1 MADSPHASRY
11 DDELESTNRK
21 ETETVAT
28 MAKEEQTGAGRRQ
41 GKPRGGAAAQPR
53 DEAAQ
58 LLADSAE
65 LAASADEETAGGS
78 TYLVPGLERG
88 LRILAEFSARE
99 PVLGAPEL
107 SKRIGIPRTTTFRLL
122 QTLEALGFLE
132 RVNGDRYFRL
142 SVAVL
147 RLGFEY
153 LSSLELT
160 DVGTPILERLRDST
174 GFSTHLVIRDQR
186 DVVFV
191 AKAQTHSPMFS
202 SVKVHVGTRLP
213 AHATVHGQ
221 VLMGDL
227 SFEELRQLYP
237 EPQLER
243 FTERTP
249 ASVEELYGR
258 VRESAALGYAV
269 SEASFERGISV
280 VDAPVRDQAGKIV
293 AALTVTIPRSDIGL
307 AADRDPLIIAVCQA
321 ALELSERLSYRP
333 RADDPTTMQA
343 RRRQV
348 AAS

>member
-1 MADSPHASRY
+1 
-11 DDELESTNRK
+11 
-21 ETETVAT
+21 
-28 MAKEEQTGAGRRQ
+28 MAKENMTGAGRKQAR
-41 GKPRGGAAAQPR
+41 PRARCAAGSQ
-53 DEAAQ
+53 DEAAAPVD
-58 LLADSAE
+58 LTDT
-65 LAASADEETAGGS
+65 ADEESAGGS

-132 RVNGDRYFRL
+132 RVNGDRHFRL

-160 DVGTPILERLRDST
+160 DVGTPILERLRDAT
-174 GFSTHLVIRDQR
+174 GLSTHLLIRDQR

-191 AKAQTHSPMFS
+191 AKAQTHDPMFS

-227 SFEELRQLYP
+227 SYEELRQLYP

-243 FTERTP
+243 FTDRTP
-249 ASVEELYGR
+249 ATVEELNER

-280 VDAPVRDQAGKIV
+280 VTAPVRDQSWPHRGGV
-293 AALTVTIPRSDIGL
+293 DGDRAAFGYRRS
-307 AADRDPLIIAVCQA
+307 
-321 ALELSERLSYRP
+321 
-333 RADDPTTMQA
+333 RANA
-343 RRRQV
+343 NR
-348 AAS
+348 

>member
-1 MADSPHASRY
+1 MANEDQP
-11 DDELESTNRK
+11 DVKRK
-21 ETETVAT
+21 A
-28 MAKEEQTGAGRRQ
+28 ARAR
-41 GKPRGGAAAQPR
+41 GAAGEMP
-53 DEAAQ
+53 AADASDN
-58 LLADSAE
+58 ADDDAG
-65 LAASADEETAGGS
+65 GGS

-88 LRILAEFSARE
+88 LRILAEFSGRE

-132 RVNGDRYFRL
+132 RANGDRHFRL
-142 SVAVL
+142 GVAVL

-160 DVGTPILERLRDST
+160 DIGTPVLERLRDAT
-174 GFSTHLVIRDQR
+174 GLSSHLLIRDQR

-191 AKAQTHSPMFS
+191 AKAQTHTASMFS

-227 SFEELRQLYP
+227 TIEELRQLYP
-237 EPQLER
+237 EPQLEK

-249 ASVEELYGR
+249 ATVDELFDKI
-258 VRESAALGYAV
+258 RESAELGYAV

-280 VDAPVRDQAGKIV
+280 VTAPVRDQTGHIV
-293 AALTVTIPRSDIGL
+293 AALTATVPRSDLGE
-307 AADRDPLIIAVCQA
+307 AEERDPLVSTVCAA
-321 ALELSERLSYRP
+321 ALELSERLNYRP
-333 RADDPTTMQA
+333 SFDDPTLQQA
-343 RRRQV
+343 KKKPV
-348 AAS
+348 AAN

>member
-1 MADSPHASRY
+1 MAA
-11 DDELESTNRK
+11 K
-21 ETETVAT
+21 
-28 MAKEEQTGAGRRQ
+28 MAKEDQTGVGR
-41 GKPRGGAAAQPR
+41 KPVKSRAAAVSTAHNEAAQP
-53 DEAAQ
+53 
-58 LLADSAE
+58 LAE
-65 LAASADEETAGGS
+65 SADATGAADDENTGGS

-132 RVNGDRYFRL
+132 RANGDRYFRL

-160 DVGTPILERLRDST
+160 DIGTPILERLRDTT
-174 GFSTHLVIRDQR
+174 GLSTHLLIRDQR

-191 AKAQTHSPMFS
+191 AKAQTHEPMFS

-237 EPQLER
+237 EPQLQR

-249 ASVEELYGR
+249 ATVEELYGR

-280 VDAPVRDQAGKIV
+280 VSAPVRDQSGKIA
-293 AALTVTIPRSDIGL
+293 AALTITIPRSDIGEV
-307 AADRDPLIIAVCQA
+307 AEREPLVIAVCQA
-321 ALELSERLSYRP
+321 ALDLSERLSYRP
-333 RADDPTTMQA
+333 RPDDPTAMQA
-343 RRRQV
+343 RRRRV
-348 AAS
+348 AAH

>member
-1 MADSPHASRY
+1 
-11 DDELESTNRK
+11 
-21 ETETVAT
+21 
-28 MAKEEQTGAGRRQ
+28 MAKENITGVGR
-41 GKPRGGAAAQPR
+41 KPGRPRADAQQAHE
-53 DEAAQ
+53 DSSA
-58 LLADSAE
+58 SAE
-65 LAASADEETAGGS
+65 LNDTADDEGGGS

-132 RVNGDRYFRL
+132 RVNGDRHFRL
-142 SVAVL
+142 GVAVL

-160 DVGTPILERLRDST
+160 DVGTPILERLRDAT
-174 GFSTHLVIRDQR
+174 GLSTHLLIRDER

-191 AKAQTHSPMFS
+191 AKAQTHDPMFS

-227 SFEELRQLYP
+227 SYEQLRQLYP

-243 FTERTP
+243 FTDRTP
-249 ASVEELYGR
+249 LTVEELNER

-280 VDAPVRDQAGKIV
+280 VTAPVRDQSGRIV
-293 AALTVTIPRSDIGL
+293 AALTVTVPRSDIGD
-307 AADRDPLIIAVCQA
+307 ATEREPLIVSVCSA
-321 ALELSERLSYRP
+321 ALDLSTRLNYRP
-333 RADDPTTMQA
+333 KPDDPTAAQA
-343 RRRQV
+343 RRKTV
-348 AAS
+348 AAN

>member
-1 MADSPHASRY
+1 
-11 DDELESTNRK
+11 
-21 ETETVAT
+21 
-28 MAKEEQTGAGRRQ
+28 MAKENMTGAGRKPA
-41 GKPRGGAAAQPR
+41 KPRGDAPTAH
-53 DEAAQ
+53 DEAAAPVD
-58 LLADSAE
+58 LTE
-65 LAASADEETAGGS
+65 TADEESAGGS

-132 RVNGDRYFRL
+132 RVNGDRHFRL

-160 DVGTPILERLRDST
+160 DVGTPLLERLRDAT
-174 GFSTHLVIRDQR
+174 GLSAHLLIRDQR

-191 AKAQTHSPMFS
+191 AKAQAHDPMFS

-227 SFEELRQLYP
+227 SCDELRQLYP
-237 EPQLER
+237 EGQLER
-243 FTERTP
+243 FTDRTP
-249 ASVEELYGR
+249 ATVEELNER
-258 VRESAALGYAV
+258 VRESAAQGYAV

-280 VDAPVRDQAGKIV
+280 VTAPVRDQTGRIV
-293 AALTVTIPRSDIGL
+293 AALTVTVPRSDIGD
-307 AADRDPLIIAVCQA
+307 ASEREPLIAAVCNA
-321 ALELSERLSYRP
+321 AVELSTRLNYRP
-333 RADDPTTMQA
+333 TADDPTVAEA
-343 RRRQV
+343 RRKTV
-348 AAS
+348 AAN

>member
-1 MADSPHASRY
+1 MNH
-11 DDELESTNRK
+11 K
-21 ETETVAT
+21 ETAAT
-28 MAKEEQTGAGRRQ
+28 MAKEDQTGVGRKQ
-41 GKPRGGAAAQPR
+41 MKPRAAAVPAVQN
-53 DEAAQ
+53 EAAQ
-58 LLADSAE
+58 LTDAD
-65 LAASADEETAGGS
+65 AAGAVDDESAGGS

-122 QTLEALGFLE
+122 QTLAALGFLE

-153 LSSLELT
+153 LNSLELT
-160 DVGTPILERLRDST
+160 DVGTPILERLRDAT
-174 GFSTHLVIRDQR
+174 GLSTHLLIRDQR

-191 AKAQTHSPMFS
+191 AKAQTHEPMFS

-280 VDAPVRDQAGKIV
+280 VSAPVRDQSGKIA
-293 AALTVTIPRSDIGL
+293 AALTVTIPRSDIGE
-307 AADRDPLIIAVCQA
+307 AAEREPLIISVCQA
-321 ALELSERLSYRP
+321 ALDLSERLSYRP
-333 RADDPTTMQA
+333 RPDDPTAIQA
-343 RRRQV
+343 RRRPV
-348 AAS
+348 AAH

>member
-1 MADSPHASRY
+1 
-11 DDELESTNRK
+11 
-21 ETETVAT
+21 
-28 MAKEEQTGAGRRQ
+28 MAKENMTGVARKPGRPRADAPLAQ
-41 GKPRGGAAAQPR
+41 G
-53 DEAAQ
+53 EAAK
-58 LLADSAE
+58 SAE
-65 LAASADEETAGGS
+65 PGNGLDAPDAADDESGGGS

-88 LRILAEFSARE
+88 LRILAEFTARE

-132 RVNGDRYFRL
+132 RVNGDRHFRL
-142 SVAVL
+142 GVAVL

-160 DVGTPILERLRDST
+160 DVGTPILERLRDAT
-174 GFSTHLVIRDQR
+174 GLSTHLLIRDLR

-191 AKAQTHSPMFS
+191 AKAQTHDPMFS

-227 SFEELRQLYP
+227 SYEELRQLYP

-243 FTERTP
+243 FTDRTP
-249 ASVEELYGR
+249 ATVEELNER

-280 VDAPVRDQAGKIV
+280 VTAPVRDQSSRIV
-293 AALTVTIPRSDIGL
+293 AALTVTVPRSDIGD
-307 AADRDPLIIAVCQA
+307 AAEREPLITAVCSA
-321 ALELSERLSYRP
+321 ALDLSTRLNYRP
-333 RADDPTTMQA
+333 QPHDPTAAQA
-343 RRRQV
+343 RRKPV

>member
-11 DDELESTNRK
+11 DDESESINRQ
-21 ETETVAT
+21 ETETAAK
-28 MAKEEQTGAGRRQ
+28 MAKEEQSGVGRRQ
-41 GKPRGGAAAQPR
+41 GKPRGSAAADSR
-53 DEAAQ
+53 DEAA
-58 LLADSAE
+58 LADGVDVATSVDDESA
-65 LAASADEETAGGS
+65 SGP

-160 DVGTPILERLRDST
+160 DVGTPILERLRDSS

-249 ASVEELYGR
+249 ATVEELYGR

-343 RRRQV
+343 RRKQI
-348 AAS
+348 ATS

>member
-1 MADSPHASRY
+1 MNSIKRQP
-11 DDELESTNRK
+11 K
-21 ETETVAT
+21 
-28 MAKEEQTGAGRRQ
+28 MAKEEQTGAGRKLT
-41 GKPRGGAAAQPR
+41 KPRSAAASSST
-53 DEAAQ
+53 DDAALPQ
-58 LLADSAE
+58 TDAA
-65 LAASADEETAGGS
+65 AASTDPADEESAGAS

-142 SVAVL
+142 SVGVL

-160 DVGTPILERLRDST
+160 DVGTPILERLRDVT
-174 GFSTHLVIRDQR
+174 GLSTHLLIRDQR

-191 AKAQTHSPMFS
+191 AKAQTHAPMFS

-249 ASVEELYGR
+249 ATVEELYGR
-258 VRESAALGYAV
+258 VRESAALGYAL

-280 VDAPVRDQAGKIV
+280 VSAPVRDQSGKIV
-293 AALTVTIPRSDIGL
+293 AALTVTIPRSDIGE
-307 AADRDPLIIAVCQA
+307 AEEREPLVIAVCQA

-333 RADDPTTMQA
+333 RPDDPTAAQA
-343 RRRQV
+343 RRKQV

>member
-1 MADSPHASRY
+1 
-11 DDELESTNRK
+11 
-21 ETETVAT
+21 
-28 MAKEEQTGAGRRQ
+28 MAKEEQKGDGRKHAR
-41 GKPRGGAAAQPR
+41 PRGAAASASR
-53 DEAAQ
+53 DDTA
-58 LLADSAE
+58 LSRTSSADATD
-65 LAASADEETAGGS
+65 SADEESAAGS

-107 SKRIGIPRTTTFRLL
+107 SRRIGIPRTTTFRLL
-122 QTLEALGFLE
+122 QTLEALGFVE
-132 RVNGDRYFRL
+132 RANGDRHFRL

-160 DVGTPILERLRDST
+160 DIGTPILERLRDAS
-174 GFSTHLVIRDQR
+174 GLSTHLLIRDQR

-191 AKAQTHSPMFS
+191 AKAQTRDPMFS

-237 EPQLER
+237 EAQLER

-249 ASVEELYGR
+249 ATVEELYGR
-258 VRESAALGYAV
+258 VRESAALGYAL

-280 VDAPVRDQAGKIV
+280 VSAPVRDQSGKIA
-293 AALTVTIPRSDIGL
+293 AALTVTIPRSDIGE
-307 AADRDPLIIAVCQA
+307 AEEREPLVIAVCQA

-333 RADDPTTMQA
+333 RPDDPTAARA
-343 RRRQV
+343 RRKSV
-348 AAS
+348 SAG